1 MYPEQNNQSPQNQTP
16 QQPNNIFMVQP
27 APSPTPDEKKRTT
40 LWIVIGLIVGFAVLA
55 AGIFFTFFLLANSA
69 ADRYRAET
77 ELHMTALANEIE
89 NVDIDSILNQ
99 RDTTELL
106 EAVENHEAQKPELQS
121 VIFAESTSVAYQ
133 NTVTMQDTVNAYYT
147 KVADFVRSL
156 PLLLEFSRSIDA
168 ANNDLEVLLEG
179 QPPTTPAAARV
190 VAGSIDNIAEQLE
203 EGNTPE
209 ALVALRD
216 QLAGAYYQLAEG
228 YRDLATAYEGPEIS
242 QAQAQRRIDAAERN
256 INTLSATDLT
266 EEVKEYRQ
274 NIVNEAKTLLSQ
286 L

>member
-1 MYPEQNNQSPQNQTP
+1 MYPDQNNQSQNQVP
-16 QQPNNIFMVQP
+16 QQPDNIFMTQP
-27 APSPTPDEKKRTT
+27 APPPSPDEKKRTT
-40 LWIVIGLIVGFAVLA
+40 LWIVIGLIVGFAVLI
-55 AGIFFTFFLLANSA
+55 AGVFFTFFLLANSA

-77 ELHMTALANEIE
+77 EIHMTALANEIE
-89 NVDIDSILNQ
+89 NVDIDSILNR

-106 EAVENHEAQKPELQS
+106 QAVENHEAQKPELQS
-121 VIFAESTSVAYQ
+121 VIFAESTSVAYRHTM
-133 NTVTMQDTVNAYYT
+133 NMQDVINAYYV

-156 PLLLEFSRSIDA
+156 PFLLEFSRSIDI

-179 QPPTTPAAARV
+179 QPPTTPAAART
-190 VAGSIDNIAEQLE
+190 VAGSIDNIGNELE
-203 EGNTPE
+203 EGDTPE
-209 ALVALRD
+209 ALMALRD

-242 QAQAQRRIDAAERN
+242 QAQAERRIDAAERS
-256 INTLSATDLT
+256 INSLSATDLT

-274 NIVNEAKTLLSQ
+274 NLVNEARTLLSQ